1 MSLQVLVGPRK
12 AEEGPSETMWVGK
25 VSLLRGLGK
34 EASWI
39 FIATPSCMVPSR
51 WALEP
56 IVVALGVWEEPEVLM
71 SVFPIARD
79 KGASRKA
86 LGGWRISCFPQGE
99 QKDLG
104 RQGVM
109 ANQSR
114 PGLYPVT
121 TQLGH

>member
-25 VSLLRGLGK
+25 VSLLRGPGK

-56 IVVALGVWEEPEVLM
+56 IVVALGVWEEPAVLM

-86 LGGWRISCFPQGE
+86 LGGLE
-99 QKDLG
+99 
-104 RQGVM
+104 
-109 ANQSR
+109 NQLLSS
-114 PGLYPVT
+114 G
-121 TQLGH
+121 

>member
-1 MSLQVLVGPRK
+1 MGPRK
-12 AEEGPSETMWVGK
+12 TEEGPPETMWVGK
-25 VSLLRGLGK
+25 VSLLRGPRK

-39 FIATPSCMVPSR
+39 FSTALSCLVPST

-56 IVVALGVWEEPEVLM
+56 IVAGLGVWEEPEVRM
-71 SVFPIARD
+71 CVFPIARD

-86 LGGWRISCFPQGE
+86 LGVWRTSCFPWGE

-104 RQGVM
+104 RQGVK

-114 PGLYPVT
+114 PGLYPMT
-121 TQLGH
+121 TQLGHQP